1 MLWRASKI
9 YTHRQYQQS
18 NDSDDLDANEDK
30 LCLAVDLYSKYIQ
43 EEYKY
48 NEHQNTSSW
57 LKCS

>member
-18 NDSDDLDANEDK
+18 NGSDDLDANEDK

-48 NEHQNTSSW
+48 NQVQLVSVT
-57 LKCS
+57 